1 MSNVTPVDLSES
13 MAETR
18 RRQKAT
24 VTGGESTLDNTSGY
38 NRPFQTDDQK
48 FVLWNL
54 ANQGLAPRA
63 PMPALRLLGLFP
75 DVESTMA
82 HAEQVMATDNTC
94 TLRMA
99 TTHEW
104 YTIPKSDK
112 PMEECQ
118 AKVNRNLLRHQ
129 EMLQNNASEFKQ
141 RHDALTD
148 GRTPAIEQ
156 AKEAQEHVEREERQR
171 QKRKEIVKAAV
182 ENDDEKVEE
191 LKNEYEM
198 GTQEELAS
206 QELMRLK
213 EEGAE
218 ESKDDSGEIKE
229 EYVEP
234 KLVAPVD
241 PETLNEG
248 WDEKVGHF
256 GSGPRPPAVSRMVE
270 VRNQSYAVISVVKDY
285 ETAKGDDPVG
295 DEPGVIVWAAFA
307 TEEEA
312 VKYNKVV
319 ASKQLRD
326 HDLAIVSMY
335 EWLYPHMMNSDKV
348 EQLYRN
354 EELNNIM
361 KQARISST
369 RVREFEEMCER
380 EGIECP
386 ATEVE
391 PDLSDPAPRKWQP
404 PVGSGLDTDGSDIPV
419 INISDIQPDMDS
431 EDS

>member
-24 VTGGESTLDNTSGY
+24 VTGGESTLDDNSGY
-38 NRPFQTDDQK
+38 TRPFQADDQK

-54 ANQGLAPRA
+54 ANQGLAPKA
-63 PMPALRLLGLFP
+63 PMPAFRLLGLFP

-82 HAEQVMATDNTC
+82 HAEQVMAMDKSC
-94 TLRMA
+94 ALRMA

-112 PMEECQ
+112 PIEDCQ

-129 EMLQNNASEFKQ
+129 ELLQNNAVEFKQ
-141 RHDALTD
+141 RHDALTE

-156 AKEAQEHVEREERQR
+156 AKDAQEQVEREERQR
-171 QKRKEIVKAAV
+171 QKRKQIVEAAV

-191 LKNEYEM
+191 LKNEYEK
-198 GTQEELAS
+198 GTREELES

-213 EEGAE
+213 EGKE
-218 ESKDDSGEIKE
+218 ESKDDSTPGEIEVKKD

-241 PETLNEG
+241 PESLNANWE
-248 WDEKVGHF
+248 EKVKEF
-256 GSGPRPPAVSRMVE
+256 GSGPRPPAVSRMLE
-270 VRNQSYAVISVVKDY
+270 VRNQRYAVISVVKDY
-285 ETAKGDDPVG
+285 ESAQGNDPVG
-295 DEPGVIVWAAFA
+295 EEPGVIVWAAFD

-335 EWLYPHMMNSDKV
+335 EWLFPHMMNSDRV

-391 PDLSDPAPRKWQP
+391 PDLAEAAPRKWQP
-404 PVGSGLDTDGSDIPV
+404 PVGSGLDTEGSDMPV
-419 INISDIQPDMDS
+419 INVNDIQPDV
-431 EDS
+431 

>member
-1 MSNVTPVDLSES
+1 MSNVTPVDLSDS

-24 VTGGESTLDNTSGY
+24 VTGGESTLDDNSGY
-38 NRPFQTDDQK
+38 SRPFQSDDQK

-54 ANQGLAPRA
+54 ANQGLAPKA
-63 PMPALRLLGLFP
+63 PMPAFRLLGLFP

-82 HAEQVMATDNTC
+82 HAEQVMATDKSC
-94 TLRMA
+94 ALRMA

-112 PMEECQ
+112 PIEECQ

-141 RHDALTD
+141 RHDSLTE

-156 AKEAQEHVEREERQR
+156 AKDAQEHVEREERQR
-171 QKRKEIVKAAV
+171 QKRKQIVEAAV
-182 ENDDEKVEE
+182 EKDADKVEE
-191 LKNEYEM
+191 LKNEYEK
-198 GTQEELAS
+198 GTQEEVEC

-213 EEGAE
+213 EGAQ
-218 ESKDDSGEIKE
+218 ESKKDTPAREKE

-234 KLVAPVD
+234 QLVAPVD
-241 PETLNEG
+241 PESLNEG
-248 WDEKVGHF
+248 WEKKVKEF
-256 GSGPRPPAVSRMVE
+256 GEGPRPPAVSRMLE
-270 VRNQSYAVISVVKDY
+270 VRNQRYAVISVVKDY
-285 ETAKGDDPVG
+285 DTVKGNDPVG
-295 DEPGVIVWAAFA
+295 EEPGVIVWAAFD

-312 VKYNKVV
+312 IKYNKVV

-335 EWLYPHMMNSDKV
+335 EWLFPHMMNSDRV

-391 PDLSDPAPRKWQP
+391 PDLTKPAPRKWAP

-419 INISDIQPDMDS
+419 INISDIQPDV
-431 EDS
+431 